1 MRKAIRF
8 LLGVIACAAIVYG
21 CASLA
26 GYIRESS
33 KSVSLKE
40 SLINSAVE
48 VKETATSAANDDKDD
63 KEKDSEKKKSGE
75 TAPIEV
81 DFKVLSKTND
91 DVIGWLYS
99 EDTPINLPVVQSDDN
114 SYYLRRMIDGSG
126 NSSGTLFADCRNAPD
141 FSDNNTI
148 IYGHNMK
155 NGEMF
160 GSLSEYKKQ
169 SYYDEH
175 PVMWLLTP
183 DGDYKIEVVA
193 GYVTTV
199 GTEIYTFDQSDDTV
213 LDIVNRA
220 VEQSTFKTDLTL
232 KKGDRY
238 ITLST
243 CSYEYDDARYVL
255 IGRLNE
261 LK

>member
-1 MRKAIRF
+1 M
-8 LLGVIACAAIVYG
+8 VI
-21 CASLA
+21 SPT
-26 GYIRESS
+26 R
-33 KSVSLKE
+33 
-40 SLINSAVE
+40 
-48 VKETATSAANDDKDD
+48 T
-63 KEKDSEKKKSGE
+63 
-75 TAPIEV
+75 
-81 DFKVLSKTND
+81 
-91 DVIGWLYS
+91 
-99 EDTPINLPVVQSDDN
+99 
-114 SYYLRRMIDGSG
+114 RM
-126 NSSGTLFADCRNAPD
+126 
-141 FSDNNTI
+141 
-148 IYGHNMK
+148 
-155 NGEMF
+155 
-160 GSLSEYKKQ
+160 
-169 SYYDEH
+169 H

-213 LDIVNRA
+213 LDIVRRA